1 MQQLFHLSRLLFL
14 LRKDFVS
21 ALKNAAVFTLLSPR
35 GVAMPQK
42 KLFLTRQQARF
53 QNNNRNYHIV
63 IVNSGRQIRYR
74 SVLDTITK
82 YKTFLTTLK
91 THSVT
96 NPALHI
102 LCVRRVFFVSP
113 SRDSE
118 I

>member
-1 MQQLFHLSRLLFL
+1 MQQYSHCYLLA
-14 LRKDFVS
+14 
-21 ALKNAAVFTLLSPR
+21 AL
-35 GVAMPQK
+35 PQK
-42 KLFLTRQQARF
+42 LCLTRQQARLF

-102 LCVRRVFFVSP
+102 LCV
-113 SRDSE
+113 
-118 I
+118 

>member
-35 GVAMPQK
+35 GAATK
-42 KLFLTRQQARF
+42 KLCLTRQQARLF

-82 YKTFLTTLK
+82 YKTFSTTFK
-91 THSVT
+91 TYSVT

-102 LCVRRVFFVSP
+102 VCVRRVFFVSP